1 MATTEQYTYR
11 SASRRNLPTEQ
22 TEPLMTPDDREPIR
36 HMPAQRER
44 DDDPVLAWNR
54 SDTDDNEPG
63 HLAHPLYVREKV
75 HPGAFVKL
83 LQGGGEQPALFESF
97 NGLPSPSAA
106 YEWYRH
112 SQNWQ
117 NRIIHGES
125 TRVAA
130 SLIAREHM
138 AGQVQMI
145 YFDPPY
151 GMGYKSNFQVATND
165 KNTADKAEGR
175 PNDTRTIAVFR
186 DTYERGIHSYLDL
199 TLEKLWLFRELLS
212 ESGSLF
218 VQIGDENVHRVAVL
232 LDEVFGSANRVATI
246 TYRPT
251 TGSTAGTL
259 PESASY
265 VLWYAKDKPQ
275 VKYQQLYEPLSRKQL
290 VEQWGK
296 SFAPARVQEP
306 DGTTRALTRLEQ
318 ADPDGALPEG
328 SRLYQRGDSTSQ
340 HPSTTGRTCEYEFEG
355 VAYHSGENSQWR
367 VSVPNEISSAVED
380 QPPTGE
386 APPCGMDRLAE
397 LGRLEGTG
405 EGGGLYWKRY
415 EEEMPGRR
423 IDNVWHTMMRA
434 TGNRYVVETATSVIE
449 RCVLM
454 ATDPG
459 DLVFDPT
466 CGGATTAF
474 AAEKWAR
481 RWITCDTSPVAVA
494 IARQRLATATF
505 PYWLLADSAEGAEEE
520 SKLSSGHAV
529 SPGGGWGHDPVGGFV
544 YERRPKVSAAILAY
558 DLDPDPTLL
567 VDQPRRKGNV
577 IRVASPLTVESES
590 PWSVALPF
598 DHDAHDAP
606 HPNGG
611 VGHSDYADAVR
622 EALLAHTIRGGRD
635 NHDITVRSLDPWPAT
650 STLLAWRA
658 AYTVGAAAAEHVA
671 AVVVAAEDVT
681 VPRAMVREAA
691 QELADGAVAAD
702 LLIVVAYQF
711 GPDVRS
717 NVGHV
722 RIAKVQANRD
732 LQIRGLS
739 PENDHHAFVIL
750 GEPDVEIEEL
760 ADGRIVVEL
769 HGYDTY
775 DPDIGNATEGIACKD
790 VACWMVDT
798 DHDGE
803 SFFARRLHF
812 PRGAKDRQV
821 KALLTR
827 RLDEA
832 EKAALTAL
840 RTAPFTPPQSGKV
853 AVKIVT
859 NTGMEMS
866 TVISLGDEHM
876 AE

>member
-1 MATTEQYTYR
+1 M
-11 SASRRNLPTEQ
+11 
-22 TEPLMTPDDREPIR
+22 
-36 HMPAQRER
+36 
-44 DDDPVLAWNR
+44 
-54 SDTDDNEPG
+54 
-63 HLAHPLYVREKV
+63 REKV

-97 NGLPSPSAA
+97 NGLPSPAA
-106 YEWYRH
+106 ACEWYRH

-125 TRVAA
+125 ARVAA

-151 GMGYKSNFQVATND
+151 GIDYRSNFQVATND
-165 KNTADKAEGR
+165 QKPPATAKGR

-212 ESGSLF
+212 DSGSLF
-218 VQIGDENVHRVAVL
+218 VQIGDENMHRVAIL

-251 TGSTAGTL
+251 TGSSARTL

-265 VLWYAKDKPQ
+265 ILWYAKDKPQ
-275 VKYQQLYEPLSRKQL
+275 VKYQQLYEPLSRKDL

-306 DGTTRALTRLEQ
+306 DGTTRKPTRLEES
-318 ADPDGALPEG
+318 DPDACIPQG
-328 SRLYQRGDSTSQ
+328 SRLYQRENLTSQ
-340 HPSTTGRTCEYEFEG
+340 DPSTTGRTCDYEYEG
-355 VAYHSGENSQWR
+355 VTYHPGETSRWR
-367 VSVPNEISSAVED
+367 VSAPTETNRTDEEQA
-380 QPPTGE
+380 PTGT
-386 APPCGMDRLAE
+386 PRPCGMDRLAE

-415 EEEMPGRR
+415 EDEMPGRR

-434 TGNRYVVETATSVIE
+434 TGNRYVVETAASVIE

-474 AAEKWAR
+474 AAEKWGR

-494 IARQRLATATF
+494 ISRQRLATATF
-505 PYWLLADSAEGAEEE
+505 PYWLLADSAEGAAEE
-520 SKLSSGHAV
+520 SKLSGRTPAA
-529 SPGGGWGHDPVGGFV
+529 PQRGGWGHDPAGGFV
-544 YERRPKVSAAILAY
+544 YKRRPKVNAATLAY
-558 DLDPDPTLL
+558 DLDPGPILL
-567 VDQPRRKGNV
+567 VDQPRKKGNV
-577 IRVASPLTVESES
+577 TRVASPMTVESET
-590 PWSVALPF
+590 PWSVVLPF
-598 DHDAHDAP
+598 AHDTDDTP
-606 HPNGG
+606 HTTGG
-611 VGHSDYADAVR
+611 IDHSDYAEAVR
-622 EALLAHTIRGGRD
+622 KSLLAHPIRGGRD
-635 NHDITVRSLDPWPAT
+635 NYDIIVGSLDPWPAT

-658 AYTVGAAAAEHVA
+658 TYTIGTGGAEHTA

-681 VPRAMVREAA
+681 VPRVMVREAA
-691 QELADGAVAAD
+691 QELANGAVLAD

-717 NVGHV
+717 DVGHV
-722 RIAKVQANRD
+722 RVAKVQANRD
-732 LQIRGLS
+732 LQIRELS
-739 PENDHHAFVIL
+739 SKKGKEDRYQAFVIL
-750 GEPDVEIEEL
+750 GEPDVEIMEVS
-760 ADGRIVVEL
+760 DGRIVVAL

-775 DPDIGNATEGIACKD
+775 SPDTGNATEGRADKD

-812 PRGAKDRQV
+812 PGGAKDPQI

-827 RLDEA
+827 RLDKA

-859 NTGMEMS
+859 NTGMEMG
-866 TVISLGDEHM
+866 TVIKLKDD
-876 AE
+876 AAAQ